1 MHFIRRLTVMKKK
14 ICALLLTFLMMFAF
28 SVNCLAWVSPTQT
41 AVPTKETKGGS
52 GSGGNGGNGGGSN
65 GGSHTDHSSKSPKTG
80 MEMAGVL
87 VAVIT
92 ASGVALIARRKFTE
106 E

>member
-1 MHFIRRLTVMKKK
+1 M
-14 ICALLLTFLMMFAF
+14 LTFLMMFAF

-41 AVPTKETKGGS
+41 AIPTKETKGGN
-52 GSGGNGGNGGGSN
+52 GSGGNNGGNGADRN
-65 GGSHTDHSSKSPKTG
+65 GDHSNKSPKTG
-80 MEMAGVL
+80 MVMGGAL
-87 VAVIT
+87 VAIVT

>member
-1 MHFIRRLTVMKKK
+1 M
-14 ICALLLTFLMMFAF
+14 LTFLMMFAF

-41 AVPTKETKGGS
+41 AVPTKETKGG
-52 GSGGNGGNGGGSN
+52 NGGGGNN
-65 GGSHTDHSSKSPKTG
+65 GDDHSNQSPKTG
-80 MEMAGVL
+80 MELAGAF
-87 VAVIT
+87 VAIIT

>member
-1 MHFIRRLTVMKKK
+1 M
-14 ICALLLTFLMMFAF
+14 LTFLLMFAF

-41 AVPTKETKGGS
+41 AVPTKEHKK
-52 GSGGNGGNGGGSN
+52 GNGGGGNKGDN
-65 GGSHTDHSSKSPKTG
+65 GDHSNTSPKTG
-80 MEMAGVL
+80 MAMAGAF
-87 VAVIT
+87 VAIIT

>member
-1 MHFIRRLTVMKKK
+1 M
-14 ICALLLTFLMMFAF
+14 LTFLMMFAF

-41 AVPTKETKGGS
+41 AVPTKE
-52 GSGGNGGNGGGSN
+52 NGNGGGSGGNN
-65 GGSHTDHSSKSPKTG
+65 GDARGDHSKTSPKTG
-80 MEMAGVL
+80 MALAGAF

-92 ASGVALIARRKFTE
+92 ASGVALIARKKFAE